1 MDGRYA
7 GLTPL
12 RVDAD
17 PDIEHRIEIRA
28 RGYATQRFLLRSQ
41 LSVLFVIL
49 DVLLTAGV
57 GLVVD
62 AVTDGWDVPEL
73 DSVEATLEEHRTE
86 RHDP

>member
-7 GLTPL
+7 GVTPL

-17 PDIEHRIEIRA
+17 PDVEHRVEVRA
-28 RGYATQRFLLRSQ
+28 RGYATQRFLLRSR
-41 LSVLFVIL
+41 LSVVFVIL

-62 AVTDGWDVPEL
+62 AVTDGWDVPEH
-73 DSVEATLEEHRTE
+73 DSVDTTLEERPAE